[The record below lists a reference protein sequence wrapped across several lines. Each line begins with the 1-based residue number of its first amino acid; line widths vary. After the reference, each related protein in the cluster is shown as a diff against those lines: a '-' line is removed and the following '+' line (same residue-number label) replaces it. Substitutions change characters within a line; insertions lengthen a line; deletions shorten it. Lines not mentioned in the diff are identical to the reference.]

1 MIEISHEIHTL
12 NGLIAHLIDSID
24 AYVAAAE
31 EPQAGRLGE
40 MFRARADERRSVVRN
55 FQSEVARL
63 GGEPEEYG
71 TLLARAHRSDL
82 KLKAAVAGN
91 DARAI
96 ISEVERGEDHLKAR
110 FESALADE
118 SLPLSVK
125 LVLRTGSDVVREG
138 HDQMRE
144 FRHALAVA
152 A

>member
-12 NGLIAHLIDSID
+12 NGLIAHVIDSID
-24 AYVAAAE
+24 SYAAAAG
-31 EPQAGRLGE
+31 EPRAGRLGE
-40 MFRARADERRSVVRN
+40 MFRARADERRGVVRN

-63 GGEPEEYG
+63 GGQPEEHG

-82 KLKAAVAGN
+82 KLKAVVAGN

-125 LVLRTGSDVVREG
+125 LVIRTGSGVVSDG
-138 HDQMRE
+138 HDQMRA
-144 FRHALAVA
+144 FRHVLAVA

>member
-1 MIEISHEIHTL
+1 MTEISHEIRTL

-31 EPQAGRLGE
+31 EPRAGRLGE

-71 TLLARAHRSDL
+71 TLLARAHRTDL

-118 SLPLSVK
+118 SL
-125 LVLRTGSDVVREG
+125 
-138 HDQMRE
+138 
-144 FRHALAVA
+144 
-152 A
+152 